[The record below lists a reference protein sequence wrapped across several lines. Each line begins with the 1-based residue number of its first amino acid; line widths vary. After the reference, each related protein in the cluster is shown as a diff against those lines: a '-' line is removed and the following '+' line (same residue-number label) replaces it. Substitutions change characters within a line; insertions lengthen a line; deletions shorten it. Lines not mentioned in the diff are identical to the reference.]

1 MTIQDEKKRGAHFSD
16 AQVCSVKQCF
26 TVKNGRIF
34 VDTLKVADGLRKM
47 LCLRQVCLSALRRYQ
62 ARTLSSDLL
71 LSQINNCTHEDE
83 VFSLVG
89 RNKARLS
96 EKHVGIALNVLWQL
110 QKKKPLLLRTSDYV
124 RNHSQFLTLC
134 FLAEN
139 KVEHMD
145 NETIVDTLY
154 SVLRLSVESHDS
166 LAGVL
171 VTEAWKRLESLSL
184 PALSKFALCLH
195 KQHRHFSP
203 LTGKIAHLVDM
214 KLDSIQDIR
223 ILSVLMISI
232 SDVISRSFQDR
243 LLQKVDQLLGEGVHF
258 NYAKRIVQFLQL
270 SKLTHSPLLEKCNK
284 IFLKS
289 TSHLDLDNIS
299 LIFGLYEQLGFDN
312 AEFRLTAKQLLSESV
327 DDYCDPEA
335 FAKLFF
341 VLGPMAESKVRE
353 RLLATAALI
362 AEEFSSH
369 QALVILKTMQK
380 MKCRHSQLLEKMVS
394 VLHRHLDSYHVLQLV
409 KLTQCL
415 VLLHCR
421 DQELFAKLKML
432 LLGFLKSSVIPS
444 DTAAIIRTLA
454 MLPSSQVEEV
464 IINKATAVL
473 PQCRLQDLSCIATA
487 LVKWNHYDKL
497 HWQNTSQLHVKL
509 LQKVNDCG
517 FQRLQKARNLNLL
530 LEELTHVNGE
540 WLQEVI
546 SEETVAACQRL
557 IDHVTRANVLQLSI
571 FLMKTNHRCPS
582 LLDRIASVTVEN
594 INKIHP
600 LEMYFILHLF
610 SVLNYDPPANEEFF
624 QSCIQHLTS
633 NLSCFETHHLVLLGY
648 ILAVAGYFPPAL
660 IRTIFDVSFLSRL
673 DAQLEVLSDTLRQR
687 VRSRLMKL
695 NRAVCLECPEFH
707 IPWFHEQY
715 FQRVL
720 CKGIRRI
727 NPLRQ
732 HVHRMLAEILGGSHY
747 ARVSVLTPYYYEI
760 DFECILDK
768 NKKPLSYT
776 AQNILLDDLRGIHLR
791 HDIKD
796 EERKALPQGAQRIAL
811 EFLDS
816 KAFSKDSHHLKGEPA
831 VKKRHLEIL
840 GYRVIQIPHFEWNSM
855 VLSTKPE
862 QLDYLRKR
870 LYETQ

>member
-1 MTIQDEKKRGAHFSD
+1 
-16 AQVCSVKQCF
+16 
-26 TVKNGRIF
+26 
-34 VDTLKVADGLRKM
+34 M
-47 LCLRQVCLSALRRYQ
+47 LCLRQVRLSALRHYQ

-89 RNKARLS
+89 KNKARLS

-110 QKKKPLLLRTSDYV
+110 QKKKPLLLRTIDYV

-145 NETIVDTLY
+145 NEAIVDTLY
-154 SVLRLSVESHDS
+154 SILRLSVESHDS

-195 KQHRHFSP
+195 KQRRHFSP

-214 KLDSIQDIR
+214 KLDSVQDIR

-232 SDVISRSFQDR
+232 SGVISRSFQDR
-243 LLQKVDQLLGEGVHF
+243 LLQKVEQLLGEEVHF

-270 SKLTHSPLLEKCNK
+270 SKLTYPSLLEKCNK

-289 TSHLDLDNIS
+289 ASHLDLDNIS

-312 AEFRLTAKQLLSESV
+312 AEFCLTAKQLLSESI
-327 DDYCDPEA
+327 DDYHDPEA

-341 VLGPMAESKVRE
+341 VLGPMAGSKVRE
-353 RLLATAALI
+353 RLLTTAALI
-362 AEEFSSH
+362 AEGFSSH

-380 MKCRHSQLLEKMVS
+380 MKCRHSHLLEKMVS

-415 VLLHCR
+415 VLLRCH

-432 LLGFLKSSVIPS
+432 LLGFLKSSVIPA

-454 MLPSSQVEEV
+454 MLPSSQMEEI

-473 PQCRLQDLSCIATA
+473 PQCRLQNLSCIATA

-497 HWQNTSQLHVKL
+497 QWQNTSELHVKL
-509 LQKVNDCG
+509 LQKLNDCG

-546 SEETVAACQRL
+546 SEETVAACRRL
-557 IDHVTRANVLQLSI
+557 IDQVTRANVLQLSF
-571 FLMKTNHRCPS
+571 FLIKTNHRCP
-582 LLDRIASVTVEN
+582 LLLNRIASVTVQN

-600 LEMYFILHLF
+600 LEMYFILYLF

-660 IRTIFDVSFLSRL
+660 IKTVFDVSFLSRL
-673 DAQLEVLSDTLRQR
+673 DAHLEGKYLALMNWK

-707 IPWFHEQY
+707 IPWFHEHY
-715 FQRVL
+715 FH
-720 CKGIRRI
+720 RI

-768 NKKPLSYT
+768 NKKPLSYV

-796 EERKALPQGAQRIAL
+796 EDRKALPQGAQRIAL

-816 KAFSKDSHHLKGEPA
+816 KAFSKDSRHLKGEPA

-862 QLDYLRKR
+862 QLEYLRKR
-870 LYETQ
+870 EGVVQ

>member
-1 MTIQDEKKRGAHFSD
+1 
-16 AQVCSVKQCF
+16 
-26 TVKNGRIF
+26 
-34 VDTLKVADGLRKM
+34 M
-47 LCLRQVCLSALRRYQ
+47 LCLRQVCLFALRHYQ
-62 ARTLSSDLL
+62 ARTLSSDVL

-110 QKKKPLLLRTSDYV
+110 QKKKPLLLRTSDYI

-145 NETIVDTLY
+145 NEAIVDTLY
-154 SVLRLSVESHDS
+154 SILRLNVESHDS

-171 VTEAWKRLESLSL
+171 ITEAWKRLESLSL

-195 KQHRHFSP
+195 KQRGHFSP
-203 LTGKIAHLVDM
+203 LIGKIAHLVDL
-214 KLDSIQDIR
+214 KLDSIQDI
-223 ILSVLMISI
+223 
-232 SDVISRSFQDR
+232 
-243 LLQKVDQLLGEGVHF
+243 
-258 NYAKRIVQFLQL
+258 
-270 SKLTHSPLLEKCNK
+270 
-284 IFLKS
+284 
-289 TSHLDLDNIS
+289 
-299 LIFGLYEQLGFDN
+299 
-312 AEFRLTAKQLLSESV
+312 
-327 DDYCDPEA
+327 
-335 FAKLFF
+335 
-341 VLGPMAESKVRE
+341 

-362 AEEFSSH
+362 AEGFNSH

-380 MKCRHSQLLEKMVS
+380 MKCRHSHLLEKMVS

-415 VLLHCR
+415 VLLHCH
-421 DQELFAKLKML
+421 DQELFGKLKML
-432 LLGFLKSSVIPS
+432 LFGFLKSSVIPA

-454 MLPSSQVEEV
+454 MLPSSQVEEI

-473 PQCRLQDLSCIATA
+473 PQCRLQDISCIATA
-487 LVKWNHYDKL
+487 LVKWNHYDTM
-497 HWQNTSQLHVKL
+497 HWQNTSELHVKL
-509 LQKVNDCG
+509 LQKLNDWG
-517 FQRLQKARNLNLL
+517 FQRLQEARNLNLL
-530 LEELTHVNGE
+530 LEELTHVNGG

-557 IDHVTRANVLQLSI
+557 IDQVTWENVLQLSV
-571 FLMKTNHRCPS
+571 FLIKTNYCCPS
-582 LLDRIASVTVEN
+582 LLDRIASVTVQN

-600 LEMYFILHLF
+600 LEMYFIVYLF

-633 NLSCFETHHLVLLGY
+633 NLSCFDTHHLVLLGHV
-648 ILAVAGYFPPAL
+648 LAVAGYFPPA
-660 IRTIFDVSFLSRL
+660 IIKTVFDVSFLSRL
-673 DAQLEVLSDTLRQR
+673 NTELEVLSDTLKQR
-687 VRSRLMKL
+687 VRSQLMKL

-707 IPWFHEQY
+707 IPWFHERY
-715 FQRVL
+715 FKHVL
-720 CKGIRRI
+720 CKGISRI

-768 NKKPLSYT
+768 NKKPLSYM
-776 AQNILLDDLRGIHLR
+776 AQNILTDDLREIQLR
-791 HDIKD
+791 HDIKN
-796 EERKALPQGAQRIAL
+796 EQREALPQGAQRIAL

-816 KAFSKDSHHLKGEPA
+816 KAFSKDSNRLKGEPA

-862 QLDYLRKR
+862 QMEYLRKR

>member
-1 MTIQDEKKRGAHFSD
+1 
-16 AQVCSVKQCF
+16 
-26 TVKNGRIF
+26 
-34 VDTLKVADGLRKM
+34 M
-47 LCLRQVCLSALRRYQ
+47 LCLRQVCFSALRHYQ
-62 ARTLSSDLL
+62 VRTLSSDLL

-110 QKKKPLLLRTSDYV
+110 QKKKPLLLRTTDYV
-124 RNHSQFLTLC
+124 RNHSQFQTLC

-145 NETIVDTLY
+145 NEAVVDTLY
-154 SVLRLSVESHDS
+154 SILRLNVESHDS

-171 VTEAWKRLESLSL
+171 ITEAWKRLESLSL

-195 KQHRHFSP
+195 KQHRRFSP
-203 LTGKIAHLVDM
+203 LIGKIAHLVDV

-232 SDVISRSFQDR
+232 SDVISQSFQDR
-243 LLQKVDQLLGEGVHF
+243 LLQKAEQLLGEEVHF

-270 SKLTHSPLLEKCNK
+270 IKLTYPPLLEKCNK

-289 TSHLDLDNIS
+289 TSHLDLDNVS

-312 AEFRLTAKQLLSESV
+312 AEFRLIAKQLLSESI
-327 DDYCDPEA
+327 DDYHEPEA

-341 VLGPMAESKVRE
+341 VLGPMAGSKVKE
-353 RLLATAALI
+353 RLLATAACI
-362 AEEFSSH
+362 AEGFSSH
-369 QALVILKTMQK
+369 QVLVILKTMQK
-380 MKCRHSQLLEKMVS
+380 MKCRHSHLLEKMVS

-409 KLTQCL
+409 RLTQCL
-415 VLLHCR
+415 VLLRCH
-421 DQELFAKLKML
+421 DQKLLAKLKML
-432 LLGFLKSSVIPS
+432 LCGFLKSSIIPA
-444 DTAAIIRTLA
+444 DTAAIINALT
-454 MLPSSQVEEV
+454 MLPSPQVEEI
-464 IINKATAVL
+464 IINKVTAVL

-487 LVKWNHYDKL
+487 LVRWNHYDKL
-497 HWQNTSQLHVKL
+497 HWQKTSELHAKI
-509 LQKVNDCG
+509 LQKLNDCG
-517 FQRLQKARNLNLL
+517 FQRLQKAGDLNPL
-530 LEELTHVNGE
+530 LEEFTHVNGE

-546 SEETVAACQRL
+546 SEEAVAACQRL
-557 IDHVTRANVLQLSI
+557 IDQVSWANVLQLSV
-571 FLMKTNHRCPS
+571 FLIKTNHRCPS
-582 LLDRIASVTVEN
+582 LLDRIASVTVQN

-600 LEMYFILHLF
+600 LEMYFILYLF

-624 QSCIQHLTS
+624 ESCIQHLTS
-633 NLSCFETHHLVLLGY
+633 NLSCLETHHLVLLGY
-648 ILAVAGYFPPAL
+648 ILAVAGYFPAAL
-660 IRTIFDVSFLSRL
+660 IKTVFDVSFLSRL
-673 DAQLEVLSDTLRQR
+673 DAQLEVLSDTLKQR

-707 IPWFHEQY
+707 IPWFHEHY

-720 CKGIRRI
+720 CKGISRI

-732 HVHRMLAEILGGSHY
+732 HVHRLLAEILGGSHY

-768 NKKPLSYT
+768 NKKPLSYMS
-776 AQNILLDDLRGIHLR
+776 QNVLLDDLRGTHLR

-796 EERKALPQGAQRIAL
+796 EERTALPQGAHRIAL

-840 GYRVIQIPHFEWNSM
+840 GYRVVQIPHFEWNSM
-855 VLSTKPE
+855 ALSTKPE
-862 QLDYLRKR
+862 QLEYLRKR